1 MSQEPKL
8 VPATIT
14 VDRDNAPSTNRRFL
28 PHNMKLHLDI
38 DGTLIVSELGS
49 EFRMEIELEDGL
61 QSVGVD
67 ESNVEEI
74 PDDSAAW
81 L

>member
-1 MSQEPKL
+1 MSLEPKL

-14 VDRDNAPSTNRRFL
+14 VDRHNAPSTNHRFL
-28 PHNMKLHLDI
+28 PHNMKLHVEV
-38 DGTLIVSELGS
+38 DGTYVVTELGS
-49 EFRMEIELEDGL
+49 DFRMEIELGEGAEL
-61 QSVGVD
+61 QPSGV
-67 ESNVEEI
+67 ENEEI